1 MIGGVTAWAVLLLG
15 GGLWSVRSDPP
26 TVPEQRDA
34 GQALPVL
41 REAAGAVVSA
51 AQGGEWALRLG
62 ALRVEECALT
72 PAWDG
77 AEISR
82 EVTVYVPEGEARAAL
97 DGIAA
102 GLPAGYRAGMTVT
115 RGATRLSLFADA
127 GEFVGVTAEASSAD
141 QVLRI
146 LISSGCRPGVERLD
160 RADPASGPA
169 PELLTETL
177 AALGKP
183 SPADGNPSPAD
194 GNPSPADGGP
204 SPADGGPS
212 TADGGPST
220 GETRAV
226 ACPDGG
232 TAATFVADGGA
243 AQPDSEPL
251 GMPEGTLPVWVEPGA
266 WAYRIGSESVVVT
279 TEGGRWQVSLTTGC
293 RQ

>member
-1 MIGGVTAWAVLLLG
+1 MTAVTEAGRRRWLIGGVTAWAVLLLG

-62 ALRVEECALT
+62 ELRVEECALT

-77 AEISR
+77 VELSR
-82 EVTVYVPEGEARAAL
+82 EVTVYVPEGEAHAAL

-102 GLPAGYRAGMTVT
+102 GLPAGYRAGMTVA

-127 GEFVGVTAEASSAD
+127 GEFVGIAAEASSAD

-169 PELLTETL
+169 PELLTGTL
-177 AALGKP
+177 AALSGP
-183 SPADGNPSPAD
+183 GPAESGGDPADD
-194 GNPSPADGGP
+194 GP
-204 SPADGGPS
+204 SPADDGPG
-212 TADGGPST
+212 TM
-220 GETRAV
+220 EIRAV

-232 TAATFVADGGA
+232 IAATFVAGGGA
-243 AQPDSEPL
+243 AQPDSQPV
-251 GMPEGTLPVWVEPGA
+251 GVPEGTLPVWVEPGA